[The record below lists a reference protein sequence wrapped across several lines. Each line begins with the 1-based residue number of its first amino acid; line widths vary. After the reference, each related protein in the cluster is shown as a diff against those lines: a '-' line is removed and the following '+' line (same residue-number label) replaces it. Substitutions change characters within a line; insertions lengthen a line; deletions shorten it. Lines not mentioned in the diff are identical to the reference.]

1 VSSIK
6 IQVRISRMW
15 RLRVWLALRFLSMA
29 NKVLPKNAA
38 FAYRSNANLAD
49 PVHDDMY
56 DGQPLH

>member
-1 VSSIK
+1 VSPIK

-49 PVHDDMY
+49 PMQDQDY
-56 DGQPLH
+56 EGQPLH